1 MFASSQQY
9 FSFTTNQ
16 SPAVLFSQNKQAPA
30 ISHQPNEQAGL
41 GSSLRIFSFFTFFFL
56 FFAKNYGP
64 IFFSNLYIWRH
75 GGGRQGPTAV
85 GHGGKASLFLKIC
98 NLFV

>member
-16 SPAVLFSQNKQAPA
+16 APAVLFSQNKQAPA

-56 FFAKNYGP
+56 FFCKKLWSDFFFQTYTYGDM
-64 IFFSNLYIWRH
+64 
-75 GGGRQGPTAV
+75 GEGGRALPQWGTV
-85 GHGGKASLFLKIC
+85 VRLASF
-98 NLFV
+98 

>member
-56 FFAKNYGP
+56 FFAKIYDHGK
-64 IFFSNLYIWRH
+64 FFAKHTSSVMGMAAATYCRAP
-75 GGGRQGPTAV
+75 RR
-85 GHGGKASLFLKIC
+85 
-98 NLFV
+98 